1 MAHIGATYTLH
12 TMGTL
17 SLGTCVSGAFE
28 WTKSG
33 GEDKVG
39 ASDIVVI
46 ACVRVSCRSVD
57 SFIKDG
63 DIGEP
68 RVSHV

>member
-1 MAHIGATYTLH
+1 MAHLEATHELH
-12 TMGTL
+12 TLDML
-17 SLGTCVSGAFE
+17 SLSTCVSGACE

>member
-1 MAHIGATYTLH
+1 MAHIGATHTLH
-12 TMGTL
+12 MLDTL
-17 SLGTCVSGAFE
+17 SLGTCVSGASE
-28 WTKSG
+28 WPRSG
-33 GEDKVG
+33 GEDIVG
-39 ASDIVVI
+39 ACDIVVI